1 MLMKRM
7 LLLAVLAGIAAGTAG
22 CKQQDAPK
30 LDRQAVR
37 LYVGDQVRI
46 TADRP
51 VAWSAADDFYA
62 AVDADGT
69 VTARHVGTTT
79 VTATADSG
87 SAVCTVEVQPRY
99 DTFEEPL
106 YNYLSLHPLSV
117 LKEAETREILEQ
129 NDKEI
134 VYKGVAPL
142 EKISYSIVW
151 QDEMPFVLNAV
162 AYISSVAYLDECIA
176 LWTNGMNGVTKAS
189 KGKMLFGHSIT
200 TMPVTYWPILLIPIL
215 RLLICGLSIL
225 LSQRTYQLLTNKS

>member
-7 LLLAVLAGIAAGTAG
+7 LLFAVLAGIAAGTAG

-46 TADRP
+46 TVDRP

-87 SAVCTVEVQPRY
+87 SAACTVEVQPRY

-106 YNYLSLHPLSV
+106 YELFGQPLSV
-117 LKEAETREILEQ
+117 LKKAETREILEE
-129 NDKEI
+129 NDTSI
-134 VYKGVAPL
+134 FYKGERPYIAKVQYRFDKGEDPVVFYAHIFI
-142 EKISYSIVW
+142 EKSYKEEMRNFFFERYEYDGSNDCFYNFRSIPPIMIAF
-151 QDEMPFVLNAV
+151 DETEPE
-162 AYISSVAYLDECIA
+162 YIV
-176 LWTNGMNGVTKAS
+176 
-189 KGKMLFGHSIT
+189 
-200 TMPVTYWPILLIPIL
+200 VTYFQTHKL
-215 RLLICGLSIL
+215 
-225 LSQRTYQLLTNKS
+225 

>member
-7 LLLAVLAGIAAGTAG
+7 LLLAVVAGIAAGTAG

-87 SAVCTVEVQPRY
+87 SAACTVEVQPRY

-106 YNYLSLHPLSV
+106 YELFGQPLSV
-117 LKEAETREILEQ
+117 LKKAETREILEE
-129 NDKEI
+129 NDTSI
-134 VYKGVAPL
+134 FYKGERPYIAKVQYRFDKGEDPVVFYANIFIEKSYKEEMRNFFL
-142 EKISYSIVW
+142 ERYEYDGSNDCFYNFRSIPPIMIAF
-151 QDEMPFVLNAV
+151 DETEPE
-162 AYISSVAYLDECIA
+162 YIV
-176 LWTNGMNGVTKAS
+176 
-189 KGKMLFGHSIT
+189 
-200 TMPVTYWPILLIPIL
+200 VTYFQTHKL
-215 RLLICGLSIL
+215 
-225 LSQRTYQLLTNKS
+225 

>member
-62 AVDADGT
+62 TVDADGT

-87 SAVCTVEVQPRY
+87 SAACTVEVQPRY

-106 YNYLSLHPLSV
+106 YELFGQPLSV
-117 LKEAETREILEQ
+117 LKKAETREILEE
-129 NDKEI
+129 NDTSI
-134 VYKGVAPL
+134 FYKGERPYIAKVQYRFDKGEDPVVFYANIFI
-142 EKISYSIVW
+142 EKSYKEEMRNFFFERYEYDGSNDCFYNFRSIPPIMIAF
-151 QDEMPFVLNAV
+151 DETEPE
-162 AYISSVAYLDECIA
+162 YIV
-176 LWTNGMNGVTKAS
+176 
-189 KGKMLFGHSIT
+189 
-200 TMPVTYWPILLIPIL
+200 VTYFQTHKL
-215 RLLICGLSIL
+215 
-225 LSQRTYQLLTNKS
+225 

>member
-1 MLMKRM
+1 MKRM

-62 AVDADGT
+62 AVDGEGT

-87 SAVCTVEVQPRY
+87 SAACTVEVQPRY

-106 YNYLSLHPLSV
+106 YELFGQPLSV
-117 LKEAETREILEQ
+117 LKEAETREILEE
-129 NDKEI
+129 NDTAI
-134 VYKGVAPL
+134 FYKGERPYIAKVQYRFDKGEDPVVFYANIFI
-142 EKISYSIVW
+142 EKSYKEEMRNFFFERYEYDGSNDCFYNFRSIPPIMIAF
-151 QDEMPFVLNAV
+151 DETEPE
-162 AYISSVAYLDECIA
+162 YIV
-176 LWTNGMNGVTKAS
+176 
-189 KGKMLFGHSIT
+189 
-200 TMPVTYWPILLIPIL
+200 VTYFQTHKL
-215 RLLICGLSIL
+215 
-225 LSQRTYQLLTNKS
+225 

>member
-7 LLLAVLAGIAAGTAG
+7 LLLAVVAGIAAGTAG
-22 CKQQDAPK
+22 CKQQQDAPK

-87 SAVCTVEVQPRY
+87 SAACTVEVQPRY

-106 YNYLSLHPLSV
+106 YELFGQPLSV
-117 LKEAETREILEQ
+117 LKKAETREILEE
-129 NDKEI
+129 NDTSI
-134 VYKGVAPL
+134 FYKGERPYIAKVQYRFDKGEDPVVFYAHIFIEKSYKEEMRNFFFERYEYDEETNVFILIIITSHPL
-142 EKISYSIVW
+142 SY
-151 QDEMPFVLNAV
+151 
-162 AYISSVAYLDECIA
+162 
-176 LWTNGMNGVTKAS
+176 
-189 KGKMLFGHSIT
+189 
-200 TMPVTYWPILLIPIL
+200 
-215 RLLICGLSIL
+215 R
-225 LSQRTYQLLTNKS
+225 

>member
-1 MLMKRM
+1 MKRM

-87 SAVCTVEVQPRY
+87 SAACTVEVQPRY

-106 YNYLSLHPLSV
+106 YELFGQPLSV
-117 LKEAETREILEQ
+117 LKKAETREILEE
-129 NDKEI
+129 NDTSI
-134 VYKGVAPL
+134 FYKGERPYIAKVQYRFDKGEDPVVFYANIFI
-142 EKISYSIVW
+142 EKSYKEEMRNFFFERYEYDGSNDCFYNFRSIPPIMIAF
-151 QDEMPFVLNAV
+151 DETEPE
-162 AYISSVAYLDECIA
+162 YIV
-176 LWTNGMNGVTKAS
+176 
-189 KGKMLFGHSIT
+189 
-200 TMPVTYWPILLIPIL
+200 VTYFQTHKL
-215 RLLICGLSIL
+215 
-225 LSQRTYQLLTNKS
+225 

>member
-7 LLLAVLAGIAAGTAG
+7 LLLAVVAGIAAGTAG

-87 SAVCTVEVQPRY
+87 SAACTVEVQPRY

-106 YNYLSLHPLSV
+106 YELFGQPLSV
-117 LKEAETREILEQ
+117 LKKAETREILEE
-129 NDKEI
+129 NDTSI
-134 VYKGVAPL
+134 FYKGERPYIAKVQYRFDKGEDPVVFYAHIFI
-142 EKISYSIVW
+142 EKSYKEEMRNFFFERYEYDGSNDCFYNFRSIPPIMIAF
-151 QDEMPFVLNAV
+151 DETEPE
-162 AYISSVAYLDECIA
+162 YIV
-176 LWTNGMNGVTKAS
+176 
-189 KGKMLFGHSIT
+189 
-200 TMPVTYWPILLIPIL
+200 VTYFQTHKL
-215 RLLICGLSIL
+215 
-225 LSQRTYQLLTNKS
+225 

>member
-117 LKEAETREILEQ
+117 LKEAETREILEE
-129 NDKEI
+129 NDTAI
-134 VYKGVAPL
+134 FYKGERPYIAKVQYRFDKGEDPVVFYAHIFI
-142 EKISYSIVW
+142 EKSYKEEMRNFFFERYEYDGSNDCFYNFRSIPPIMIAF
-151 QDEMPFVLNAV
+151 DETEPE
-162 AYISSVAYLDECIA
+162 YIV
-176 LWTNGMNGVTKAS
+176 
-189 KGKMLFGHSIT
+189 
-200 TMPVTYWPILLIPIL
+200 VTYFQTHKL
-215 RLLICGLSIL
+215 
-225 LSQRTYQLLTNKS
+225 

>member
-69 VTARHVGTTT
+69 VTAHIEPDGLP
-79 VTATADSG
+79 
-87 SAVCTVEVQPRY
+87 VEFR
-99 DTFEEPL
+99 
-106 YNYLSLHPLSV
+106 
-117 LKEAETREILEQ
+117 
-129 NDKEI
+129 
-134 VYKGVAPL
+134 
-142 EKISYSIVW
+142 
-151 QDEMPFVLNAV
+151 
-162 AYISSVAYLDECIA
+162 C
-176 LWTNGMNGVTKAS
+176 
-189 KGKMLFGHSIT
+189 
-200 TMPVTYWPILLIPIL
+200 ILLFASCRPGSDA
-215 RLLICGLSIL
+215 CHYG
-225 LSQRTYQLLTNKS
+225 Q

>member
-87 SAVCTVEVQPRY
+87 SAACTVEVQPRY
-99 DTFEEPL
+99 NTFVEPAYELIGQTISHAEIDAVEKREKIEETKF
-106 YNYLSLHPLSV
+106 SI
-117 LKEAETREILEQ
+117 A
-129 NDKEI
+129 
-134 VYKGVAPL
+134 YKGELPYIKRVEYFYDVA
-142 EKISYSIVW
+142 
-151 QDEMPFVLNAV
+151 DEDELNAITV
-162 AYISSVAYLDECIA
+162 RFDKGYENEVKNFLSERYLPVPINAYVINFYTQYETLAAVKVVWSNREKEVVLQY
-176 LWTNGMNGVTKAS
+176 
-189 KGKMLFGHSIT
+189 GHNPKQIK
-200 TMPVTYWPILLIPIL
+200 
-215 RLLICGLSIL
+215 
-225 LSQRTYQLLTNKS
+225 Q

>member
-7 LLLAVLAGIAAGTAG
+7 LLLAVVAGIAAGTAG

-62 AVDADGT
+62 AVDGEGT

-87 SAVCTVEVQPRY
+87 SAACTVEVQPRY
-99 DTFEEPL
+99 DTFEEPIIEL
-106 YNYLSLHPLSV
+106 FGQPLSV
-117 LKEAETREILEQ
+117 LKKAETREILEE
-129 NDKEI
+129 NDTSI
-134 VYKGVAPL
+134 FYKGERPYIAKVQYRFDKGEDPVVFYANIFI
-142 EKISYSIVW
+142 EKSYKEEMRNFFFERYEYDGSNDCFYNFRSIPPIMIAF
-151 QDEMPFVLNAV
+151 DETEPE
-162 AYISSVAYLDECIA
+162 YIV
-176 LWTNGMNGVTKAS
+176 
-189 KGKMLFGHSIT
+189 
-200 TMPVTYWPILLIPIL
+200 VTYFQTHKL
-215 RLLICGLSIL
+215 
-225 LSQRTYQLLTNKS
+225 

>member
-1 MLMKRM
+1 M
-7 LLLAVLAGIAAGTAG
+7 LLLAVVAGIAAGTAG

-87 SAVCTVEVQPRY
+87 SAACTVEVQPRY

-106 YNYLSLHPLSV
+106 YELFGQPLSV
-117 LKEAETREILEQ
+117 LKKAETREILEE
-129 NDKEI
+129 NDTSI
-134 VYKGVAPL
+134 FYKGERPYIAKVQYRFDKGEDPVVFYANIFI
-142 EKISYSIVW
+142 EKSYKEEMRNFFFERYEYDGSNDCFYNFRSIPPIMIAF
-151 QDEMPFVLNAV
+151 DETEPE
-162 AYISSVAYLDECIA
+162 YIV
-176 LWTNGMNGVTKAS
+176 
-189 KGKMLFGHSIT
+189 
-200 TMPVTYWPILLIPIL
+200 VTYFQTHKL
-215 RLLICGLSIL
+215 
-225 LSQRTYQLLTNKS
+225 

>member
-7 LLLAVLAGIAAGTAG
+7 LLFAVLAGIAAGTAG

-46 TADRP
+46 TVDRP

-87 SAVCTVEVQPRY
+87 SAACTVEVQPRY

-106 YNYLSLHPLSV
+106 YELFGQPLSV
-117 LKEAETREILEQ
+117 LKKAETREILEE
-129 NDKEI
+129 NDTSI
-134 VYKGVAPL
+134 FYKGERPL
-142 EKISYSIVW
+142 HSE
-151 QDEMPFVLNAV
+151 
-162 AYISSVAYLDECIA
+162 SSVQIRQGRRPCRFLCPYFHRK
-176 LWTNGMNGVTKAS
+176 NRTK
-189 KGKMLFGHSIT
+189 K
-200 TMPVTYWPILLIPIL
+200 
-215 RLLICGLSIL
+215 R
-225 LSQRTYQLLTNKS
+225 

>member
-7 LLLAVLAGIAAGTAG
+7 LLLAVVAGIAAGTAG

-62 AVDADGT
+62 AMDADGT

-87 SAVCTVEVQPRY
+87 SAACTVEVQPRY

-106 YNYLSLHPLSV
+106 YELFGQPLSV
-117 LKEAETREILEQ
+117 LKKAETREILEE
-129 NDKEI
+129 NDTSI
-134 VYKGVAPL
+134 FYKGERPYIAKVQYRFDKGEDPVVFYANIFI
-142 EKISYSIVW
+142 EKSYKEEMRNFFFERYEYDGSNDCFYNFRSIPPIMIAF
-151 QDEMPFVLNAV
+151 DETEPE
-162 AYISSVAYLDECIA
+162 YIV
-176 LWTNGMNGVTKAS
+176 
-189 KGKMLFGHSIT
+189 
-200 TMPVTYWPILLIPIL
+200 VTYFQTHKL
-215 RLLICGLSIL
+215 
-225 LSQRTYQLLTNKS
+225 

>member
-7 LLLAVLAGIAAGTAG
+7 LLLAVVAGIAAGTAG
-22 CKQQDAPK
+22 CKQQQDAPK

-87 SAVCTVEVQPRY
+87 SAACTVEVQPRY

-106 YNYLSLHPLSV
+106 YELFGQPLSV
-117 LKEAETREILEQ
+117 LKKAETREILEE
-129 NDKEI
+129 NDTSI
-134 VYKGVAPL
+134 FYKGERPYIAKVQYRFDKGEDPVVFYANIFI
-142 EKISYSIVW
+142 EKSYKEEMRNFFFERYEYDGSNDCFYNFRSIPPIMIAF
-151 QDEMPFVLNAV
+151 DETEPE
-162 AYISSVAYLDECIA
+162 YIV
-176 LWTNGMNGVTKAS
+176 
-189 KGKMLFGHSIT
+189 
-200 TMPVTYWPILLIPIL
+200 VTYFQTHKL
-215 RLLICGLSIL
+215 
-225 LSQRTYQLLTNKS
+225 

>member
-7 LLLAVLAGIAAGTAG
+7 LLLAVVAGIAAGTAG

-62 AVDADGT
+62 AIDADGT

-87 SAVCTVEVQPRY
+87 SAACTVEVQPRY

-106 YNYLSLHPLSV
+106 YELFGQPLSV
-117 LKEAETREILEQ
+117 LKKAETREILEE
-129 NDKEI
+129 NDTSI
-134 VYKGVAPL
+134 FYKGERPYIAKVQYRFDKGEDPVVFYANIFI
-142 EKISYSIVW
+142 EKSYKEEMRNFFFERYEYDGSNDCFYNFRSIPPIMIAF
-151 QDEMPFVLNAV
+151 DETEPE
-162 AYISSVAYLDECIA
+162 YIV
-176 LWTNGMNGVTKAS
+176 
-189 KGKMLFGHSIT
+189 
-200 TMPVTYWPILLIPIL
+200 VTYFQTHKL
-215 RLLICGLSIL
+215 
-225 LSQRTYQLLTNKS
+225 

>member
-7 LLLAVLAGIAAGTAG
+7 LLLAVVAGIAAGTAG

-87 SAVCTVEVQPRY
+87 SAACTVEVEPRY

-106 YNYLSLHPLSV
+106 YELFGQPLSV
-117 LKEAETREILEQ
+117 LKKAETREILEE
-129 NDKEI
+129 NDTSI
-134 VYKGVAPL
+134 FYKGERPYIAKVQYRFDKGEDPVVFYANIFI
-142 EKISYSIVW
+142 EKSYKEEMRNFFFERYEYDGSNDCFYNFRSIPPIMIAF
-151 QDEMPFVLNAV
+151 DETEPE
-162 AYISSVAYLDECIA
+162 YIV
-176 LWTNGMNGVTKAS
+176 
-189 KGKMLFGHSIT
+189 
-200 TMPVTYWPILLIPIL
+200 VTYFQTHKL
-215 RLLICGLSIL
+215 
-225 LSQRTYQLLTNKS
+225 

>member
-7 LLLAVLAGIAAGTAG
+7 LLFAVLAGIAAGTAG

-87 SAVCTVEVQPRY
+87 SAACTVEVQPRY

-106 YNYLSLHPLSV
+106 YELFGQPLSV
-117 LKEAETREILEQ
+117 LKKAETREILEE
-129 NDKEI
+129 NDTSI
-134 VYKGVAPL
+134 FYKGERPYIAKVQYRFDKGEDPVVFYAHIFI
-142 EKISYSIVW
+142 EKSYKEEMRNFFFERYEYDGSNDCFYNFRSIPPIMIAF
-151 QDEMPFVLNAV
+151 DETEPE
-162 AYISSVAYLDECIA
+162 YIV
-176 LWTNGMNGVTKAS
+176 
-189 KGKMLFGHSIT
+189 
-200 TMPVTYWPILLIPIL
+200 VTYFQTHKL
-215 RLLICGLSIL
+215 
-225 LSQRTYQLLTNKS
+225 

>member
-7 LLLAVLAGIAAGTAG
+7 LLLAVVAGIAAGTAG
-22 CKQQDAPK
+22 CKQQQDAPK

-62 AVDADGT
+62 AIDADGT

-87 SAVCTVEVQPRY
+87 SAACTVEVQPRY

-106 YNYLSLHPLSV
+106 YELFGQPLSV
-117 LKEAETREILEQ
+117 LKKAETREILEE
-129 NDKEI
+129 NDTSI
-134 VYKGVAPL
+134 FYKGERPYIAKVQYRFDKGEDPVVFYANIFI
-142 EKISYSIVW
+142 EKSYKEEMRNFFFERYEYDGSNDCFYNFRSIPPIMIAF
-151 QDEMPFVLNAV
+151 DETEPE
-162 AYISSVAYLDECIA
+162 YIV
-176 LWTNGMNGVTKAS
+176 
-189 KGKMLFGHSIT
+189 
-200 TMPVTYWPILLIPIL
+200 VTYFQTHKL
-215 RLLICGLSIL
+215 
-225 LSQRTYQLLTNKS
+225 

>member
-62 AVDADGT
+62 AVDGEGT

-87 SAVCTVEVQPRY
+87 SAACTVEVQPRY
-99 DTFEEPL
+99 NTFVEPAYELIGQTISHAEIDAVEKREKIEETKF
-106 YNYLSLHPLSV
+106 SI
-117 LKEAETREILEQ
+117 A
-129 NDKEI
+129 
-134 VYKGVAPL
+134 YKGELPYIKRVEYFYDVA
-142 EKISYSIVW
+142 
-151 QDEMPFVLNAV
+151 DE
-162 AYISSVAYLDECIA
+162 DEI
-176 LWTNGMNGVTKAS
+176 
-189 KGKMLFGHSIT
+189 
-200 TMPVTYWPILLIPIL
+200 
-215 RLLICGLSIL
+215 
-225 LSQRTYQLLTNKS
+225 

>member
-7 LLLAVLAGIAAGTAG
+7 LLLAVVAGIAAGTAG

-87 SAVCTVEVQPRY
+87 SAACTVEVQPRY

-106 YNYLSLHPLSV
+106 YELFGQPLSV
-117 LKEAETREILEQ
+117 LKKAETREILEE
-129 NDKEI
+129 NDTSI
-134 VYKGVAPL
+134 FYKGERPYIAKVQYRFDKGEDPVVFYANIFI
-142 EKISYSIVW
+142 EKSYKEEMRNFFFERYEYDGSNDCFYNFRSIPPIMIAF
-151 QDEMPFVLNAV
+151 DETEPE
-162 AYISSVAYLDECIA
+162 YIV
-176 LWTNGMNGVTKAS
+176 
-189 KGKMLFGHSIT
+189 
-200 TMPVTYWPILLIPIL
+200 VTYFQTHKL
-215 RLLICGLSIL
+215 
-225 LSQRTYQLLTNKS
+225 

>member
-1 MLMKRM
+1 M
-7 LLLAVLAGIAAGTAG
+7 AVLAGIAAGTAG

-46 TADRP
+46 TVDRP

-87 SAVCTVEVQPRY
+87 SAACTVEVQPRY

-106 YNYLSLHPLSV
+106 YELFGQPLSV
-117 LKEAETREILEQ
+117 LKKAETREILEE
-129 NDKEI
+129 NDTSI
-134 VYKGVAPL
+134 FYKGERPYIAKVQYRFDKGEDPVVFYAHIFI
-142 EKISYSIVW
+142 EKSYKEEMRNFFFERYEYDGSNDCFYNFRSIPPIMIAF
-151 QDEMPFVLNAV
+151 DETEPE
-162 AYISSVAYLDECIA
+162 YIV
-176 LWTNGMNGVTKAS
+176 
-189 KGKMLFGHSIT
+189 
-200 TMPVTYWPILLIPIL
+200 VTYFQTHKL
-215 RLLICGLSIL
+215 
-225 LSQRTYQLLTNKS
+225 

>member
-7 LLLAVLAGIAAGTAG
+7 LLFAVLAGIAAGTAG

-87 SAVCTVEVQPRY
+87 SAACTVEVQPRY

-106 YNYLSLHPLSV
+106 YELFGQPLSV
-117 LKEAETREILEQ
+117 LKKAETREILEE
-129 NDKEI
+129 NDTSI
-134 VYKGVAPL
+134 FYKGERPYIAKVQYRFDKGEDPVVFYAHIFI
-142 EKISYSIVW
+142 EKSYK
-151 QDEMPFVLNAV
+151 E
-162 AYISSVAYLDECIA
+162 
-176 LWTNGMNGVTKAS
+176 
-189 KGKMLFGHSIT
+189 
-200 TMPVTYWPILLIPIL
+200 
-215 RLLICGLSIL
+215 
-225 LSQRTYQLLTNKS
+225 

>member
-87 SAVCTVEVQPRY
+87 SAACTVEVQPRY

-106 YNYLSLHPLSV
+106 YELFGQPLSV
-117 LKEAETREILEQ
+117 LKKAETREILEE
-129 NDKEI
+129 NDTSI
-134 VYKGVAPL
+134 FYKGERPYIAKVQYRFDKGEDPVVFYANIFI
-142 EKISYSIVW
+142 EKSYKEEMRNFFFERYEYDGSNDCFYNFRSIPPIMIAF
-151 QDEMPFVLNAV
+151 DETEPE
-162 AYISSVAYLDECIA
+162 YIV
-176 LWTNGMNGVTKAS
+176 
-189 KGKMLFGHSIT
+189 
-200 TMPVTYWPILLIPIL
+200 VTYFQTHKL
-215 RLLICGLSIL
+215 
-225 LSQRTYQLLTNKS
+225 

>member
-7 LLLAVLAGIAAGTAG
+7 LLLAVVAGIAAGTAG

-62 AVDADGT
+62 AIDADGT

-87 SAVCTVEVQPRY
+87 SAACTVEVQPRY

-106 YNYLSLHPLSV
+106 YELFGQPLSV
-117 LKEAETREILEQ
+117 LKEAETREILEE
-129 NDKEI
+129 NDTSI
-134 VYKGVAPL
+134 FYKGERPYIAKVQYRFDKGEDPVVFYANIFI
-142 EKISYSIVW
+142 EKSYKEEMRNFFFERYEYDGSNDCFYNFRSIPPIMIAF
-151 QDEMPFVLNAV
+151 DETEPE
-162 AYISSVAYLDECIA
+162 YIV
-176 LWTNGMNGVTKAS
+176 
-189 KGKMLFGHSIT
+189 
-200 TMPVTYWPILLIPIL
+200 VTYFQTHKL
-215 RLLICGLSIL
+215 
-225 LSQRTYQLLTNKS
+225 

>member
-46 TADRP
+46 TVDRP

-87 SAVCTVEVQPRY
+87 SAACTVEVQPRY

-106 YNYLSLHPLSV
+106 YELFGQPLSV
-117 LKEAETREILEQ
+117 LKKAETREILEE
-129 NDKEI
+129 NDTSI
-134 VYKGVAPL
+134 FYKGERPYIAKVQYRFDKGEDPVVFYANIFI
-142 EKISYSIVW
+142 EKSYKEEMRNFFFERYEYDGSNDCFYNFLSIPPIMIAF
-151 QDEMPFVLNAV
+151 DETEPE
-162 AYISSVAYLDECIA
+162 YI
-176 LWTNGMNGVTKAS
+176 
-189 KGKMLFGHSIT
+189 F
-200 TMPVTYWPILLIPIL
+200 VTYFQTHKL
-215 RLLICGLSIL
+215 
-225 LSQRTYQLLTNKS
+225 

>member
-87 SAVCTVEVQPRY
+87 SAVCTVEVQPPLRY
-99 DTFEEPL
+99 VRRTDYRT
-106 YNYLSLHPLSV
+106 V
-117 LKEAETREILEQ
+117 DA
-129 NDKEI
+129 
-134 VYKGVAPL
+134 
-142 EKISYSIVW
+142 
-151 QDEMPFVLNAV
+151 
-162 AYISSVAYLDECIA
+162 AYGS
-176 LWTNGMNGVTKAS
+176 N
-189 KGKMLFGHSIT
+189 
-200 TMPVTYWPILLIPIL
+200 
-215 RLLICGLSIL
+215 
-225 LSQRTYQLLTNKS
+225 

>member
-7 LLLAVLAGIAAGTAG
+7 LLLAVVAGIAAGTAG

-62 AVDADGT
+62 AVGADGT

-87 SAVCTVEVQPRY
+87 SAACTVEVQPRY

-106 YNYLSLHPLSV
+106 YELFGQPLSV
-117 LKEAETREILEQ
+117 LKEAETREILEE
-129 NDKEI
+129 NDTAI
-134 VYKGVAPL
+134 FYKGERPYIAKVQYRFDKGEDPVVFYANIFI
-142 EKISYSIVW
+142 EKSYKEEMRNFFFERYEYDGSNDCFYNFRSIPPIMIAF
-151 QDEMPFVLNAV
+151 DETEPE
-162 AYISSVAYLDECIA
+162 YIV
-176 LWTNGMNGVTKAS
+176 
-189 KGKMLFGHSIT
+189 
-200 TMPVTYWPILLIPIL
+200 VTYFQTHKL
-215 RLLICGLSIL
+215 
-225 LSQRTYQLLTNKS
+225 

>member
-22 CKQQDAPK
+22 CKRQDAPK

-62 AVDADGT
+62 AVDGEGT

-87 SAVCTVEVQPRY
+87 SAACTVEVQPRY

-106 YNYLSLHPLSV
+106 YELFGQPLSV
-117 LKEAETREILEQ
+117 LKKAETREILEE
-129 NDKEI
+129 NDTSI
-134 VYKGVAPL
+134 FYKGERPYIAKVQYRFDKGEDPVVFYANIFI
-142 EKISYSIVW
+142 EKSYKEEMRNFFFERYEYDGSNDCFYNFRSIPPIMIAF
-151 QDEMPFVLNAV
+151 DETEPE
-162 AYISSVAYLDECIA
+162 YIV
-176 LWTNGMNGVTKAS
+176 
-189 KGKMLFGHSIT
+189 
-200 TMPVTYWPILLIPIL
+200 VTYFQTHKL
-215 RLLICGLSIL
+215 
-225 LSQRTYQLLTNKS
+225 

>member
-7 LLLAVLAGIAAGTAG
+7 LLLAVVAGIAAGTAG

-62 AVDADGT
+62 AVDGEGT

-87 SAVCTVEVQPRY
+87 SAACTVEVQPRY
-99 DTFEEPL
+99 DTFKEPL
-106 YNYLSLHPLSV
+106 YELCGQPLSV
-117 LKEAETREILEQ
+117 LKEAETREILEE
-129 NDKEI
+129 NDTSI
-134 VYKGVAPL
+134 FYKGERPYIAKVQYRFDKGEDPVVFYANIFI
-142 EKISYSIVW
+142 EKSYKEEMRNFFFERYEYDGSNDCFYNFRSIPPIMIAF
-151 QDEMPFVLNAV
+151 DETEPE
-162 AYISSVAYLDECIA
+162 YIV
-176 LWTNGMNGVTKAS
+176 
-189 KGKMLFGHSIT
+189 
-200 TMPVTYWPILLIPIL
+200 VTYFQTHKL
-215 RLLICGLSIL
+215 
-225 LSQRTYQLLTNKS
+225 

>member
-7 LLLAVLAGIAAGTAG
+7 LLLAVVAGIAAGTAG

-62 AVDADGT
+62 AVDGEGT

-87 SAVCTVEVQPRY
+87 SAACTVEVQPRY

-106 YNYLSLHPLSV
+106 YELFGQPLSV
-117 LKEAETREILEQ
+117 LKKAETREILEE
-129 NDKEI
+129 NDTSI
-134 VYKGVAPL
+134 FYKGERPYIAKVQYRFDKGEDPVVFYANIFI
-142 EKISYSIVW
+142 EKSYKEEMRNFFFERYEYDGSNDCFYNFRSIPPIMIAF
-151 QDEMPFVLNAV
+151 DETEPE
-162 AYISSVAYLDECIA
+162 YIV
-176 LWTNGMNGVTKAS
+176 
-189 KGKMLFGHSIT
+189 
-200 TMPVTYWPILLIPIL
+200 VTYFQTHKL
-215 RLLICGLSIL
+215 
-225 LSQRTYQLLTNKS
+225 

>member
-46 TADRP
+46 TVDRP

-62 AVDADGT
+62 TVDADGT

-87 SAVCTVEVQPRY
+87 SAACTVEVQPRY

-106 YNYLSLHPLSV
+106 YELFGQPLSV
-117 LKEAETREILEQ
+117 LKKAETREILEE
-129 NDKEI
+129 NDTSI
-134 VYKGVAPL
+134 FYKGERPYIAKVQYRFDKGEDPVVFYANIFI
-142 EKISYSIVW
+142 EKSYKEEMRNFFFERYEYDGSNDCFYNFRSIPPIMIAF
-151 QDEMPFVLNAV
+151 DETEPE
-162 AYISSVAYLDECIA
+162 YIV
-176 LWTNGMNGVTKAS
+176 
-189 KGKMLFGHSIT
+189 
-200 TMPVTYWPILLIPIL
+200 VTYFQTHKL
-215 RLLICGLSIL
+215 
-225 LSQRTYQLLTNKS
+225 

>member
-7 LLLAVLAGIAAGTAG
+7 LLLAVVAGIAAGTAG

-46 TADRP
+46 TVDRP

-62 AVDADGT
+62 TVDADGT

-87 SAVCTVEVQPRY
+87 SAACTVEVQPRY

-106 YNYLSLHPLSV
+106 YELFGQPLSV
-117 LKEAETREILEQ
+117 LKKAETREILEE
-129 NDKEI
+129 NDTSI
-134 VYKGVAPL
+134 FYKGERPYIAKVQYRFDKGEDPVVFYANIFI
-142 EKISYSIVW
+142 EKSYKEEMRNFFFERYEYDGSNDCFYNFRSIPPIMIAF
-151 QDEMPFVLNAV
+151 DETEPE
-162 AYISSVAYLDECIA
+162 YIV
-176 LWTNGMNGVTKAS
+176 
-189 KGKMLFGHSIT
+189 
-200 TMPVTYWPILLIPIL
+200 VTYFQTHKL
-215 RLLICGLSIL
+215 
-225 LSQRTYQLLTNKS
+225 

>member
-1 MLMKRM
+1 MKRM
-7 LLLAVLAGIAAGTAG
+7 LLFAVLAGIAAGTAG

-87 SAVCTVEVQPRY
+87 SAACTVEVQPRY

-106 YNYLSLHPLSV
+106 YELFGQPLSV
-117 LKEAETREILEQ
+117 LKKAETREILEE
-129 NDKEI
+129 NDTSI
-134 VYKGVAPL
+134 FYKGERPYIAKVQYRFDKGEDPVVFYANIFI
-142 EKISYSIVW
+142 EKSYKEEMRNFFFERYEYDGSNDCFYNFRSIPPIMIAF
-151 QDEMPFVLNAV
+151 DETEPE
-162 AYISSVAYLDECIA
+162 YIV
-176 LWTNGMNGVTKAS
+176 
-189 KGKMLFGHSIT
+189 
-200 TMPVTYWPILLIPIL
+200 VTYFQTHKL
-215 RLLICGLSIL
+215 
-225 LSQRTYQLLTNKS
+225 

>member
-87 SAVCTVEVQPRY
+87 SAACTVEVQPRY

-106 YNYLSLHPLSV
+106 YELFGQPLYV
-117 LKEAETREILEQ
+117 LKKAETREILEE
-129 NDKEI
+129 NDTSI
-134 VYKGVAPL
+134 FYKGERPYIAKVQYRFDKGEDPVVFYANIFI
-142 EKISYSIVW
+142 EKSYKEEMRNFFFERYEYDGSNDCFYNFRSIPPIMIAF
-151 QDEMPFVLNAV
+151 DETEPE
-162 AYISSVAYLDECIA
+162 YIV
-176 LWTNGMNGVTKAS
+176 
-189 KGKMLFGHSIT
+189 
-200 TMPVTYWPILLIPIL
+200 VTYFQTHKL
-215 RLLICGLSIL
+215 
-225 LSQRTYQLLTNKS
+225 

>member
-69 VTARHVGTTT
+69 VTARHVGSTT

-106 YNYLSLHPLSV
+106 YELFGQPLSV
-117 LKEAETREILEQ
+117 LKKAETREILEE
-129 NDKEI
+129 NDTSI
-134 VYKGVAPL
+134 FYKGERPYIAKVQYRFDKGEDPVVFYANIFI
-142 EKISYSIVW
+142 EKSYKEEMRNFFFERYEYDGSNDCFYNFRSIPPIMIAF
-151 QDEMPFVLNAV
+151 DETEPE
-162 AYISSVAYLDECIA
+162 YIV
-176 LWTNGMNGVTKAS
+176 
-189 KGKMLFGHSIT
+189 
-200 TMPVTYWPILLIPIL
+200 VTYFQTHKL
-215 RLLICGLSIL
+215 
-225 LSQRTYQLLTNKS
+225 